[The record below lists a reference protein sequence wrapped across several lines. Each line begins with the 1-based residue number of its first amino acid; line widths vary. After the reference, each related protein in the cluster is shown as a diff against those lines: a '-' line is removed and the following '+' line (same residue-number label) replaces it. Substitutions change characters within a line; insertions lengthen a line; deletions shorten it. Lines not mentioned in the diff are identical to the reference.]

1 MVRCHPSNKRASLGS
16 SGDSNPTPPQEFR
29 IGSIEQL
36 KHTAM
41 SRPRV
46 ASNEMERRLFSSL
59 EGEKL
64 TEKDELSVG
73 LPVTEDPT
81 FDRRHSLR
89 DSVDE
94 LSLEIENELRREQ
107 GQPPK

>member
-1 MVRCHPSNKRASLGS
+1 
-16 SGDSNPTPPQEFR
+16 
-29 IGSIEQL
+29 
-36 KHTAM
+36 M